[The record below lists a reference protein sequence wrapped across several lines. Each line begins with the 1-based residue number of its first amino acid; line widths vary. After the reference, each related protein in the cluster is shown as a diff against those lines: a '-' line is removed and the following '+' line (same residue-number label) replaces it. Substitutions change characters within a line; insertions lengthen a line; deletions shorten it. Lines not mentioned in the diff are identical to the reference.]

1 MRVGGESDFNNG
13 GPTKKMTVDE
23 EQEESKDVAM
33 QEGGR

>member
-1 MRVGGESDFNNG
+1 MRVGVESDFNNG
-13 GPTKKMTVDE
+13 GPTKKMTVNE